1 LIHKLQF
8 VEMKNYLKYITV
20 ALMIAFFGC
29 KDNPENPKKVIYDV
43 ASKVKEIT
51 RRDST
56 QIQIADLPIQM
67 PGTDYLIHPVGDL
80 SIYEKGLK
88 TKYGTSSVNDL
99 SFTISNVADYEITG
113 YLQNLKFQKI
123 GSDSI
128 KPLSENPILIQT
140 ATYLKTI
147 ADRTK
152 KQIMVYTLVDSDTNK
167 DGKLDTNDIKALYM
181 SDISGENF
189 TKISPDFQEAI
200 DWNVIDSQSRLY
212 FRSIEDTNKNG
223 QFDKKDVVH
232 YNYINLAGKDWQ
244 VMGYEPI

>member
-1 LIHKLQF
+1 
-8 VEMKNYLKYITV
+8 MKNYFKYTAV
-20 ALMIAFFGC
+20 VLIAVFFAC
-29 KDNPENPKKVIYDV
+29 KDNQENPKKVIYD
-43 ASKVKEIT
+43 ASSKAKEIVK
-51 RRDST
+51 RDST

-67 PGTDYLIHPVGDL
+67 PGTDYLIHPIGDL

-140 ATYLKTI
+140 ATYLKTV
-147 ADRTK
+147 ADRTR
-152 KQIMVYTLVDSDTNK
+152 KQIMVYTLVDADTNK
-167 DGKLDTNDIKALYM
+167 DGKLDTNDIKALYL
-181 SDISGENF
+181 SDISGQKF

-232 YNYINLAGKDWQ
+232 YNFIHLVGKDWK
-244 VMGYEPI
+244 VVGYEPI